1 MSVER
6 NWSLV
11 GGNLNN
17 CSVEHKGDVVLWLYV
32 IEAQTTVVV
41 AVSHY
46 EIVCMYNRNYYDAAL
61 NFHTILTHLS
71 NT

>member
-32 IEAQTTVVV
+32 IEAQTAVVV

-46 EIVCMYNRNYYDAAL
+46 EIVYMYNRNYYDAAL
-61 NFHTILTHLS
+61 NFHT
-71 NT
+71 